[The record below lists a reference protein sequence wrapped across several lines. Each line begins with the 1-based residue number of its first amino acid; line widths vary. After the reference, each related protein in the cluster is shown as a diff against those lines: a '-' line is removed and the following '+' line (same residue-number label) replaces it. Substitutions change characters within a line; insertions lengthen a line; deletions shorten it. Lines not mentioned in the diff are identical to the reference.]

1 MFLVVGSAG
10 RLSACATRYVVLPMH
25 RDSLLTLPPQISF
38 FFGVMNVLCSALL
51 LGFAPTYIP
60 LYYSVQMAGF
70 LPLRIYAYKKRLYH

>member
-1 MFLVVGSAG
+1 M
-10 RLSACATRYVVLPMH
+10 Y

>member
-1 MFLVVGSAG
+1 VSCSFVHTKK
-10 RLSACATRYVVLPMH
+10 R
-25 RDSLLTLPPQISF
+25 SLTGFHLPQISF